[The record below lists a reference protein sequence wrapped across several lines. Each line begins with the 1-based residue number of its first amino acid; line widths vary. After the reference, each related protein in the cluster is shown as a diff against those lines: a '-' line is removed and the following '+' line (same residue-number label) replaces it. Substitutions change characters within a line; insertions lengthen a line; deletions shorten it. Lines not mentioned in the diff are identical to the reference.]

1 MIRYKNND
9 KYHAKQIRKII
20 DLKNTVCTPENG
32 CNFVLI
38 NQKGIDPLSL
48 DMLAKANIMALRRA
62 KRRNMERLTLA
73 CGGKAVNCVDDM
85 TPDVLGTAGHVYEY
99 SIGEDKYIL
108 FFSL

>member
-1 MIRYKNND
+1 
-9 KYHAKQIRKII
+9 
-20 DLKNTVCTPENG
+20 
-32 CNFVLI
+32 
-38 NQKGIDPLSL
+38 
-48 DMLAKANIMALRRA
+48 MLAKANIMALRRA

-108 FFSL
+108 FFSLWSLDMCSLRMFRTPSLVPFS